1 MTRTPVTT
9 GQFRRDVQRV
19 RKQGKDLATLRGVMA
34 QLVAGVKL
42 EPRFRDHKL
51 KGAWGGRRECH
62 IEPDCLLI
70 YVFKAT
76 EVIFERLGSHAELFE

>member
-9 GQFRRDVQRV
+9 GQFRKDVQRL
-19 RKQGKDLATLRGVMA
+19 RKQGKDLATLREVMA
-34 QLVAGVKL
+34 KLVTGATL
-42 EPRFRDHKL
+42 QQRFRDHKL

-70 YVFKAT
+70 YVVKST
-76 EVIFERLGSHAELFE
+76 EVIFERLGSHSDLFE